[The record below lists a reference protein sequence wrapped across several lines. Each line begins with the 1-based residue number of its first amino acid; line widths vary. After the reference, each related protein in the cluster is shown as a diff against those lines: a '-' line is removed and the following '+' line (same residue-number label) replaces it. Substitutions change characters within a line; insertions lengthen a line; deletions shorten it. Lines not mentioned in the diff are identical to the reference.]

1 MFMCVC
7 MCARN
12 VNVIGYIRMSTFK
25 SDWINTVNYGSTM
38 KICAAKI
45 WTSFTPDVATAE
57 RSSRGQVSPS
67 LH

>member
-1 MFMCVC
+1 MCVC

-12 VNVIGYIRMSTFK
+12 VNVIGYIRMSMFK
-25 SDWINTVNYGSTM
+25 FDWITQWSYGSTM
-38 KICAAKI
+38 KICAAKT

-67 LH
+67 LN